1 MKGYPQIT
9 QKKICEICGWMG
21 LIFMMKDIRYAIR
34 GLLKRPG
41 FVAVAVITLALGIG
55 ANSAIFS
62 LVNTVLLRSLP
73 VERPSEIVSVAVRGK
88 GDSLSAFSYPNYKD
102 FRDRNDVLSGLLVY
116 RFVPLS
122 LSRSG
127 VNERIWGYEV
137 SGNYFDVLNV
147 KAIQGR
153 TFLPEED
160 KMKNANP
167 VVVIS
172 YDSWQRRFGGD
183 PGLVGKDVLINN
195 HQFRVIGI
203 APEGFKGTEFVYSPE
218 IWLTASMIE
227 WAEPGATWLD
237 ERGTKNFFGIGR
249 LKSGVSSGQAEAS
262 LNLLSQQLAKEYPE
276 DTEGQTIKVGAPG
289 FILPDLRGAVVS
301 FTWVMMAA
309 VGLVLL
315 VTCTNLAGLMLA
327 RATDRRKEIAIRL
340 AMGANR
346 LRLIRQLLT
355 ESILLSII
363 GGVAGLLLALWILK
377 VLLALKPPIDFPLS
391 LDVGIDWRV
400 LLFSLA
406 VSVVAG
412 AIFGLA
418 PALQATRPNLVGTL
432 KDTAAQGGAAK
443 TRLRSVLVVAQIAIS
458 LVVLISAGLVVR
470 TLQQLQ
476 TMNPGFTPQN
486 ALTMSFDLGL
496 QGYDEARGQ
505 QFYRQVLERVQ
516 SLPGVE
522 SAAVS
527 SYIPLSLNYNSRTI
541 FVEGKPAERGDNA
554 PLAMNASVGPAYFKT
569 MGTPILQGREFTD
582 QDEEKSERVAVVNET
597 FVRRLMPE
605 LQTTAEAIGKR
616 FSFRG
621 PEGPFRRIVGVA
633 VAGKYF
639 NIAEEPRPFVWT
651 TMTQDYQSSGI
662 LTVRTRGNPE
672 ALVAPV
678 RGEVLALDANMP
690 LYDVKTLT
698 EHMKFALFPAKV
710 AATVLGVFGL
720 VALLLSAIGV
730 YGITSYAVAQRT
742 HEIGIRLALGA
753 QLGDVLRL
761 VLSHGLKLTIMG
773 AAIGLFGAYLATRAI
788 TSVLYGVSATDPLTF
803 GVVSVLLIGVAL
815 IACYVPARRATKV
828 EPLVALRNE

>member
-1 MKGYPQIT
+1 MSS
-9 QKKICEICGWMG
+9 
-21 LIFMMKDIRYAIR
+21 LIKDIRYAVRSLI
-34 GLLKRPG
+34 KRPG

-55 ANSAIFS
+55 ANTAIFS

-73 VERPSEIVSVAVRGK
+73 VDRPGEIVSVAVRAK
-88 GDSLSAFSYPNYKD
+88 DDSMSALSYPNYKD
-102 FRDRNDVLSGLLVY
+102 FRDRNDVLSGMLVY

-122 LSRSG
+122 LSRG
-127 VNERIWGYEV
+127 GNNERIWGYEV

-147 KAIQGR
+147 KAIRGR

-160 KMKNANP
+160 KTKLSHP
-167 VVVIS
+167 VVVLG
-172 YDSWQRRFGGD
+172 YEAWQRRFGGD
-183 PGLVGKDVLINN
+183 PNLVDKDILINN

-218 IWLTASMIE
+218 IWLTASMME

-237 ERGTKNFFGIGR
+237 DRNSKNFFGIGR
-249 LKSGVSSGQAEAS
+249 LKPGVSARQAEAS
-262 LNLLSQQLAKEYPE
+262 LNLLSQQLAKEYP
-276 DTEGQTIKVGAPG
+276 DSNEGQSVKIGPPG

-346 LRLIRQLLT
+346 IRLIRQLLT
-355 ESILLSII
+355 ESILLSFI
-363 GGVAGLLLALWILK
+363 GGLAGLMLALWIVK
-377 VLLALKPPIDFPLS
+377 VLLALKPPIDFPLA

-406 VSVVAG
+406 VSVAAG

-432 KDTAAQGGAAK
+432 KDTAAQGGAVK

-458 LVVLISAGLVVR
+458 LVVLIAAGLVVR

-476 TMNPGFTPQN
+476 TMNPGFNPQN

-496 QGYDEARGQ
+496 QGYDEPRGQ
-505 QFYRQVLERVQ
+505 QFYKQLTERVQ

-522 SAAVS
+522 AAAVS
-527 SYIPLSLNYNSRTI
+527 SYIPLSLNYNSRNV

-554 PLAMNASVGPAYFKT
+554 PISMNASAGPGYFKAL
-569 MGTPILQGREFTD
+569 GTPIVQGREFTEQD
-582 QDEEKSERVAVVNET
+582 QEKSEQVAIVNET

-605 LQTTAEAIGKR
+605 LQSPAEAVGKR
-616 FSFRG
+616 FSFSA

-633 VAGKYF
+633 VGGKYF
-639 NIAEEPRPFVWT
+639 NIAEDPRPFIWT
-651 TMTQDYQSSGI
+651 PLTQDYQSSGI
-662 LTVRTRGNPE
+662 LTVRTKGNPD
-672 ALVAPV
+672 ALFGPV
-678 RGEVLALDANMP
+678 RGQVQSLDPNLP
-690 LYDVKTLT
+690 LFDVKTLT

-720 VALLLSAIGV
+720 VALLLSAVGV

-761 VLSHGLKLTIMG
+761 VLSHGLKLTIIG
-773 AAIGLFGAYLATRAI
+773 AAIGLFGAYLVTRAI

-803 GVVSVLLIGVAL
+803 GGVSVLLVGVAL
-815 IACYVPARRATKV
+815 IASYVPARRATKV

>member
-1 MKGYPQIT
+1 M
-9 QKKICEICGWMG
+9 EI
-21 LIFMMKDIRYAIR
+21 LFKDIRYAIR
-34 GLLKRPG
+34 GLVKRPG
-41 FVAVAVITLALGIG
+41 FVAIAVITLALGIG
-55 ANSAIFS
+55 ANTAIFS

-73 VERPSEIVSVAVRGK
+73 VDHPNEIVSVAMRGK
-88 GDSLSAFSYPNYKD
+88 DDSLSAFSYPNYKD

-122 LSRSG
+122 LSRGSAS
-127 VNERIWGYEV
+127 ERIWGYEV
-137 SGNYFDVLNV
+137 SGNYFDVLDV

-160 KMKNANP
+160 QTKLSHP
-167 VVVIS
+167 VVVVS

-183 PGLVGKDVLINN
+183 PNLVGKDLLINN

-203 APEGFKGTEFVYSPE
+203 APQGFKGTEFVYSPE
-218 IWLTASMIE
+218 IWLTASMME
-227 WAEPGATWLD
+227 WAEPGATWID
-237 ERGTKNFFGIGR
+237 NRKAKNFFGVGR
-249 LKSGVSSGQAEAS
+249 LKSGVSPRQAEAS
-262 LNLLSQQLAKEYPE
+262 LNLLTQQLAKEYP
-276 DTEGQTIKVGAPG
+276 DSNEGQSVRIVPPG

-355 ESILLSII
+355 ESILLSFI
-363 GGVAGLLLALWILK
+363 GGAAGVLLALWIIK
-377 VLLALKPPIDFPLS
+377 VLLALKPPVDFPLA
-391 LDVGIDWRV
+391 LDVGVDWRV
-400 LLFSLA
+400 LLFSLS
-406 VSVVAG
+406 VSIAAG

-418 PALQATRPNLVGTL
+418 PALQATRPNILGTL
-432 KDTAAQGGAAK
+432 KDTAAQGGAGK

-458 LVVLISAGLVVR
+458 LIVLIAAGLVVR

-476 TMNPGFTPQN
+476 TMNPGFDTQN
-486 ALTMSFDLGL
+486 GLTMSFDLGL

-505 QFYRQVLERVQ
+505 QFYRQLTERLQ

-527 SYIPLSLNYNSRTI
+527 SYIPLTLNYNSSNFFI
-541 FVEGKPAERGDNA
+541 EGKPAERGENL
-554 PLAMNASVGPAYFKT
+554 PLAMVASVGPGYFKT
-569 MGTPILQGREFTD
+569 MRTPVLQGREFTEED
-582 QDEEKSERVAVVNET
+582 QANSEAVAMVNET
-597 FVRRLMPE
+597 LVRRFMPE
-605 LQTTAEAIGKR
+605 LRTSADAIGKR

-621 PEGPFRRIVGVA
+621 PGGPFFRIVGVA
-633 VAGKYF
+633 KDGKYF
-639 NIAEEPRPFVWT
+639 NIAEDPRPFIWT
-651 TMTQDYQSSGI
+651 TMSQDYSSNGI
-662 LTVRTRGNPE
+662 LVVRSKGNPDSLF
-672 ALVAPV
+672 ASV
-678 RGEVLALDANMP
+678 RSEVQSLDPNLP
-690 LYDVKTLT
+690 LFDVKTLN
-698 EHMKFALFPAKV
+698 EHMKLALFPAKV

-742 HEIGIRLALGA
+742 HEIGVRLALGA

-761 VLSHGLKLTIMG
+761 VLRHGLKLTIIG
-773 AAIGLFGAYLATRAI
+773 AAIGLFGAYLTTRAI

-803 GVVSVLLIGVAL
+803 GGVSLLLVGVAL
-815 IACYVPARRATKV
+815 VACYIPARRATKV